1 VGADFFAVSWE
12 AGFDGG
18 HADTTFLVEYTRAAD
33 TRVLSQLCPQS
44 ALCNVTGMCQG
55 QSVPRAVL
63 ANSTEYEYHACGRR
77 NIDDDIL
84 PHL

>member
-33 TRVLSQLCPQS
+33 TRVLSQLCPQ
-44 ALCNVTGMCQG
+44 AVLCNVTGTCQG
-55 QSVPRAVL
+55 Q
-63 ANSTEYEYHACGRR
+63 
-77 NIDDDIL
+77 
-84 PHL
+84 